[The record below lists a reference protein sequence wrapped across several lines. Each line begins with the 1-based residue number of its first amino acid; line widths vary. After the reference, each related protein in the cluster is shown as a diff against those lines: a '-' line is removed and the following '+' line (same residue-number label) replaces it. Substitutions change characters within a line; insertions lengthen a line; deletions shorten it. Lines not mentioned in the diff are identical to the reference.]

1 MNEESNTETYLSIS
15 SNKLEIYL
23 FDVINFENLYSN
35 EIISENNSLDYASLD
50 NFLDENILKIE
61 KLIGK
66 FVKNIFIII
75 ENEQLFR
82 TYIGIKKKNYNKV
95 LNYDVVKSLV
105 VESKELFQKSYKDQ
119 KIMHIIINNYLINGK
134 NFGYLNKEIQ
144 AEDLSLIINFISIPE
159 SLSYPLENLLEK
171 YQIKINKYLDKEY
184 VSSFFEDQTI
194 KFPVMV
200 YKILNGSNLNEVQLI
215 PKISKN
221 RGIFEKFFQL
231 FS

>member
-1 MNEESNTETYLSIS
+1 MNEESNTQTYLSIS
-15 SNKLEIYL
+15 NNKLEIYL
-23 FDVINFENLYSN
+23 FDIVKFENLYSN
-35 EIISENNSLDYASLD
+35 EIIIENNFLDYTILD
-50 NFLDENILKIE
+50 NFLDKNILKIE

-82 TYIGIKKKNYNKV
+82 THIGIKKKNYNKV
-95 LNYDVVKSLV
+95 LNYDTVKSLV
-105 VESKELFQKSYKDQ
+105 VESKELFQKSYRDQ
-119 KIMHIIINNYLINGK
+119 KIMHIIVNNYMINGK
-134 NFGYLNKEIQ
+134 NFGYLKKDIQ
-144 AEDLSLIINFISIPE
+144 ADDLSLILNFISIPE
-159 SLSYPLENLLEK
+159 SLSYTLENLLEK

-184 VSSFFEDQTI
+184 VSSFFEDETI
-194 KFPVMV
+194 EFPVMV
-200 YKILNGSNLNEVQLI
+200 CKILNGSNLNEVQLI

>member
-1 MNEESNTETYLSIS
+1 MNEESNTQTYLSIS

-23 FDVINFENLYSN
+23 FDVIKFENLYSN
-35 EIISENNSLDYASLD
+35 EIIIENNFLDYTILD
-50 NFLDENILKIE
+50 NFLDKNILKIE

-82 TYIGIKKKNYNKV
+82 THIGIKKKNYNKA
-95 LNYDVVKSLV
+95 LNYGSVKSLV
-105 VESKELFQKSYKDQ
+105 VESKELFQKSYRDQ
-119 KIMHIIINNYLINGK
+119 KIMHIIVNSYMINGK
-134 NFGYLNKEIQ
+134 NFEYLKKDIQ
-144 AEDLSLIINFISIPE
+144 ADDLSLIINFISIPE
-159 SLSYPLENLLEK
+159 SLSYPLENLLQK

-184 VSSFFEDQTI
+184 VSSFFEDETI

-200 YKILNGSNLNEVQLI
+200 CKILNGSNLNEVQLI

>member
-1 MNEESNTETYLSIS
+1 MNEESNTQTYLSIS

-23 FDVINFENLYSN
+23 FDVIKFENLYSN
-35 EIISENNSLDYASLD
+35 EIKSENNSLDYTSLD
-50 NFLDENILKIE
+50 NFLNENILKIE

-82 TYIGIKKKNYNKV
+82 THIGIKKKNYNKV
-95 LNYDVVKSLV
+95 LNYDAVKSLV

-119 KIMHIIINNYLINGK
+119 KIMHIIVNNYLINGK
-134 NFGYLNKEIQ
+134 NFEYLKKEIQ

-159 SLSYPLENLLEK
+159 NLSYPLENLLEK

-184 VSSFFEDQTI
+184 VSSFFEDQKI

-200 YKILNGSNLNEVQLI
+200 YKILNGSNSNEVQLI

>member
-1 MNEESNTETYLSIS
+1 MNEESNTQTYLSIS
-15 SNKLEIYL
+15 NNKLEIYL
-23 FDVINFENLYSN
+23 FDIVKFENLYSN
-35 EIISENNSLDYASLD
+35 EIIIENNFLDYTILD
-50 NFLDENILKIE
+50 NFLDKNILKIE

-82 TYIGIKKKNYNKV
+82 THIGIKKKNYNKV
-95 LNYDVVKSLV
+95 LNYDTVKSLV
-105 VESKELFQKSYKDQ
+105 VESKELFQKSYRDQ
-119 KIMHIIINNYLINGK
+119 KIMHIIVNNYMINGK
-134 NFGYLNKEIQ
+134 NFGYLKKDIQ
-144 AEDLSLIINFISIPE
+144 ADDLSLILNFISIPE

-184 VSSFFEDQTI
+184 VSSFFEDETI
-194 KFPVMV
+194 EFPVMV
-200 YKILNGSNLNEVQLI
+200 CKILNGSNLNEVQLI